1 MSFSGDH
8 LSLGV
13 LECLNRIAELYGDQF
28 ILVQYF
34 PYCWDLVGMCKV
46 RLSPCSSF
54 VAVKIT
60 ILIHL

>member
-1 MSFSGDH
+1 MSYLGDH

-46 RLSPCSSF
+46 RLNPCVEPFSAFSVF
-54 VAVKIT
+54 LV
-60 ILIHL
+60 L